1 MVVAPAG
8 AHAHTVI
15 QEAVRE
21 LAGRLPE
28 LTDRLI
34 ERLRE
39 GADPQERRLF
49 DAPGFRAAAHAGLDA
64 ALQAVA
70 SVGRDRTDLRLARR
84 VGRRYAERRIPLETA
99 LRAYRLA
106 GALLWEGVAEV
117 IAERHPEDVA
127 LLVAG
132 AHRTLAMIDQLS
144 TSVTESYHRAQRD
157 LRDTDLER
165 ARRTLD
171 ALLDGRTPDHPRI
184 ARAAARLGLPESG
197 RYVVVA
203 VPSTAPPATARA
215 VWRVRDGVGLGVVP
229 LAEGD
234 LGEVAASLRPLVR
247 GPAGIG
253 LPVDG
258 LAALGCAR
266 RSAELALRCATAE
279 ARAGGP
285 PRVVR
290 LDERLPAALVAA
302 QPELAGQ
309 VRQIVLG
316 PLLAL
321 ERAEREVLLETVAV
335 WLDCGGSTAR
345 AARRLFCHRNTV
357 LARIRRVERLTGR
370 RLGHPREAAEVV
382 LALEAVR
389 LARAAEASG
398 GPGGA
403 PEGQTLPAANWAAWS
418 ALLP

>member
-1 MVVAPAG
+1 VVVAPAG

-15 QEAVRE
+15 QEAVSE

-28 LTDRLI
+28 LADRLVA
-34 ERLRE
+34 RLRE
-39 GADPQERRLF
+39 GADPEERRLF
-49 DAPGFRAAAHAGLDA
+49 DAPGFRAAAQAGLGA

-70 SVGRDRTDLRLARR
+70 SVGRDRSDLRLARR

-106 GALLWEGVAEV
+106 GALLWEGIADV

-144 TSVTESYHRAQRD
+144 TSVTDSYHRAQRG
-157 LRDTDLER
+157 LRDTDLEQ
-165 ARRTLD
+165 AHRTLD
-171 ALLDGRTPDHPRI
+171 ALLDGRTPDPRRV

-203 VPSTAPPATARA
+203 VPSTAVPATGA
-215 VWRVRDGVGLGVVP
+215 VWRVRDEVGLGVLP
-229 LAEGD
+229 LTTED
-234 LGEVAASLRPLVR
+234 LGEVAARLGPLVR

-258 LAALGCAR
+258 PAALGAAR
-266 RSAELALRCATAE
+266 RSAELALRCAEAE
-279 ARAGGP
+279 ARAGDRP
-285 PRVVR
+285 PVVR
-290 LDERLPAALVAA
+290 LDQRLPAALVAA

-309 VRQIVLG
+309 VRQVVLG

-321 ERAEREVLLETVAV
+321 ERGERETLLETVAV
-335 WLDCGGSTAR
+335 WLACGGSTAR

-403 PEGQTLPAANWAAWS
+403 PEGQSLPAANWAAWS